1 MIAVF
6 LFAAGNVISNFASTV
21 VLFKPKS
28 NTAMA
33 LLPVPD
39 DLYIS
44 APRAV
49 ILELSH
55 DTVEKLIYAVVSVDV
70 ELVAIVSV
78 SPPAVYPVPDASLVT
93 AYAVVSAFKD
103 ASDVNNA
110 ILNVWDVLLLKSI
123 SPSRRATLNEV
134 HIVCAIAI

>member
-1 MIAVF
+1 LSAV
-6 LFAAGNVISNFASTV
+6 GNVTVNVLPKV
-21 VLFKPKS
+21 VLSAPKS
-28 NTAMA
+28 NTATA

-49 ILELSH
+49 ILEVVH
-55 DTVEKLIYAVVSVDV
+55 VTVEKVRYAVPLVAVG
-70 ELVAIVSV
+70 LVAIVSV
-78 SPPAVYPVPDASLVT
+78 APPAVYPVPDASLVT
-93 AYAVVSAFKD
+93 AYAVVSASRF
-103 ASDVNNA
+103 AEDVNNA

-134 HIVCAIAI
+134 HIV